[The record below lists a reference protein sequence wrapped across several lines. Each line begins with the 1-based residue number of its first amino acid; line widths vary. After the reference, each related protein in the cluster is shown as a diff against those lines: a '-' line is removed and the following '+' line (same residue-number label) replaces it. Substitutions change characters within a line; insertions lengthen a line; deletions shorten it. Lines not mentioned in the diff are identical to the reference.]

1 MSERTIP
8 DWLTAWEFAHR
19 GLHNGT
25 TLIENSLSAAKAAIA
40 AGMGIECDI
49 QRSGDDHPMVF
60 HDWEL
65 SRLTSVEGLTAQHSR
80 AALEQLTLGHT
91 DDLIPSFETFLQM
104 VDGRAPLLI
113 ELKSLPDYDVERS
126 CEIVAASLA
135 GYAGDH
141 AVMSFDP
148 RVSGW
153 FAEHSRAT
161 TRGLVCTDTL
171 DHGWLSKW
179 REAGVLEA
187 CQPDFLACD
196 IRDLPSD
203 MASEWRASGK
213 PLLTWTVRS
222 AELRERALRETDALI
237 SEGAGLARASL
248 A

>member
-1 MSERTIP
+1 VSEREIP
-8 DWLTAWEFAHR
+8 QWLTAWEFAHR

-25 TLIENSLSAAKAAIA
+25 TLIENSLSAAEAAIA
-40 AGMGIECDI
+40 AGMGIELDI

-65 SRLTSVEGLTAQHSR
+65 SRLTDGEGLTGEHKR
-80 AALEQLTLGHT
+80 RELEQCRLGDTGDTLTSL
-91 DDLIPSFETFLQM
+91 DVFLK
-104 VDGRAPLLI
+104 VVSGRAPLLI
-113 ELKSLPDYDVERS
+113 ELKSLPDYGVARS
-126 CEIVAASLA
+126 CEVVSASLA
-135 GYAGDH
+135 EYTGEH

-153 FAEHSRAT
+153 FAKHSPTT

-179 REAGVLEA
+179 READILEE

-203 MASEWRASGK
+203 MASEWRGSGK

-222 AELRERALRETDALI
+222 AELRARALRETDALI
-237 SEGAGLARASL
+237 SEGAGLP
-248 A
+248 